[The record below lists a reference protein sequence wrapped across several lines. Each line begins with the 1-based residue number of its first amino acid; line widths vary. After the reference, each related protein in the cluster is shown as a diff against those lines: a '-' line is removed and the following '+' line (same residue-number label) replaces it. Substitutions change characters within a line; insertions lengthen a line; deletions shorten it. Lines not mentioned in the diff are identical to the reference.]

1 MEHPRAA
8 ELHVWVLLHSSMAWL
23 DPAHVRDVERH
34 PSKSIS
40 PIAKSP

>member
-8 ELHVWVLLHSSMAWL
+8 ELHVWVLLHSSMPWL

-40 PIAKSP
+40 PIAKVP